1 MSASSYAVDWIAAQ
15 TALRTEVARLT
26 AMLRS
31 IDGTE
36 VAALGDWNLGDVAM
50 HLSQGWVAVPGLAR
64 RDLSGVYQI
73 LPAREGTAG
82 ESLIKD
88 VWDLSS
94 LLGEAVQADTER
106 NLGVLANRIDDRAA
120 AFFQDCRGRS
130 GDERQPWLVEGTT
143 VDLCTI
149 TCHLLNEA
157 VVHGGDIARAAGQPW
172 PVDPAHAVMV
182 IQGFFLPVLAQLPPR
197 ALVDQDRA
205 AGVRATYD
213 VRLRGGGQVYFVFD
227 DGAVTLEEPGG
238 RKVDCHVLAD
248 PVAMLDV
255 MWGRQSQWKAIA
267 KGQLLAWG
275 RKPWLGPKLRLLLRN
290 P

>member
-1 MSASSYAVDWIAAQ
+1 MASSYAVDWGEAQ
-15 TALRTEVARLT
+15 RALRSEVSRLT

-31 IDGTE
+31 IDGTD
-36 VAALGDWNLGDVAM
+36 VGAVGTWDLGDVAM
-50 HLSQGWVAVPGLAR
+50 HISQGWVAVPGLAR
-64 RDLSGVYQI
+64 RDLSGVYEV
-73 LPAREGTAG
+73 LPEREGTAG
-82 ESLIKD
+82 ESLITD

-94 LLGEAVQADTER
+94 LLGDAVKADPER
-106 NLGVLANRIDDRAA
+106 NLGVLADRIDERAD
-120 AFFQDCRGRS
+120 AFFRHCEGRS

-143 VDLCTI
+143 VELSVL

-157 VVHGGDIARAAGQPW
+157 VVHGGDIARAAGQAW
-172 PVDPAHAVMV
+172 PVDPAHAIMV

-238 RKVDCHVLAD
+238 RRVDCHVLAD
-248 PVAMLDV
+248 PVAMLNV